1 MSSVGERWAT
11 SAGSLR
17 LLAPCFIL
25 INVHS
30 FNKMHEAPTMCPTPG
45 ISDSPSLA
53 PQFFFICQLWRFPY
67 LFFFYHF
74 YLQNQQMLIAASETR
89 CVKGKISHLLP
100 QHSPFSSPW
109 WNQGYCSCILR
120 KFLQTPL
127 LDTLRILY
135 QIVMEIQK
143 LKINLVG
150 NVPYFPKTLSRAVQ
164 SSGHLCKHSCPG
176 LQWWAP
182 KHPCST
188 GEMSVHM
195 TSVLHYLHIFV
206 TYSRYWKSQC
216 GEKQVSEGS
225 YKLYVFFPF
234 SSFQHVF
241 QAGHPIE
248 NGL

>member
-1 MSSVGERWAT
+1 MKTWAVLEKGGQYQQEAYDYSHLASSWLMSIHSTRCMRPISLSSVLFYMST
-11 SAGSLR
+11 LKV
-17 LLAPCFIL
+17 PI
-25 INVHS
+25 
-30 FNKMHEAPTMCPTPG
+30 P
-45 ISDSPSLA
+45 
-53 PQFFFICQLWRFPY
+53 FF
-67 LFFFYHF
+67 FFFYHF

-127 LDTLRILY
+127 LDTLKILY

-195 TSVLHYLHIFV
+195 TSVLYYLHIFV

>member
-1 MSSVGERWAT
+1 MSSVGERWT
-11 SAGSLR
+11 ISAGSLR

-30 FNKMHEAPTMCPTPG
+30 FNKMHEAHL
-45 ISDSPSLA
+45 SLLSSFLYVDLKGSHT
-53 PQFFFICQLWRFPY
+53 FF
-67 LFFFYHF
+67 FFFYHF

-127 LDTLRILY
+127 LDTLKILY

-176 LQWWAP
+176 LQ
-182 KHPCST
+182 
-188 GEMSVHM
+188 
-195 TSVLHYLHIFV
+195 
-206 TYSRYWKSQC
+206 
-216 GEKQVSEGS
+216 
-225 YKLYVFFPF
+225 
-234 SSFQHVF
+234 
-241 QAGHPIE
+241 
-248 NGL
+248 